1 LRRTKEEAEVT
12 RQKIIETGLVL
23 FSEQGV
29 TATSLVELANRAE
42 VSRGAVYWHFKNKWE
57 IFDALFSRYS
67 GRIEELVGASHHE
80 GESDPLGRLKEL
92 IEFIFVGVANRE
104 DFRNIFKIFLRES
117 FLRLREETP
126 KRIRDFLEKIEQDK
140 IITLENAKRKGQLP
154 SGFDAVAGARIVHVM
169 IEGIAQD
176 WLQNPQAYDLSREAS
191 RQAEA
196 VIALLRHGYSSPA
209 Q

>member
-1 LRRTKEEAEVT
+1 MRRTKEEAETT

-67 GRIEELVGASHHE
+67 GRIDELVGASHQE
-80 GESDPLGRLKEL
+80 SESDPLGRLKEL
-92 IEFIFVGVANRE
+92 IEYILVGVASRE

-117 FLRLREETP
+117 FLRQRRETP
-126 KRIRDFLEKIEQDK
+126 KRIREFHAKIQQDK
-140 IITLENAKRKGQLP
+140 VITLENAKRKGQLP
-154 SGFDAVAGARIVHVM
+154 ADFNAAAGARM
-169 IEGIAQD
+169 IHLVVEGIAQD
-176 WLQNPQAYDLSREAS
+176 WLQDPQAYDLSQEAS
-191 RQAEA
+191 RQAE
-196 VIALLRHGYSSPA
+196 VIIALLKLGLPLPG
-209 Q
+209 